1 MRRHMTRSGRPPLQ
15 GATCL
20 IVDDDPTIRGLLR
33 RILERHAA
41 SVVEVDNGTDA
52 VATALE
58 CEPDVILLD
67 YELPGVDGLTICRTL
82 RNHDDLYLIP
92 VVMITG
98 ADAESLHVAALE
110 AGADDLMS
118 KPIHHTILTARLAN
132 LVLRRR
138 AELENERLLRKLE
151 SYVSEPARGHVLNKT
166 GIERVEAT
174 VMFSDLRG
182 FTATSFK
189 QDPLRVFV
197 AVSSVLARQVEI
209 VRECGGYTDKFS
221 GDGLLA
227 VFEGPEGAKNA
238 CRAARWIV
246 NWAWD
251 FDLIAFWNPPPI
263 GLGIHH
269 GDFLRGD
276 MGGEMRREFTVLGHT
291 VNVAARLCGIAG
303 PLEAKVSSAV
313 VERVGEDYEF
323 DEGELRDLKG
333 MPANS
338 RIHTLKM

>member
-15 GATCL
+15 EAVCL
-20 IVDDDPTIRGLLR
+20 IVDDDPNIRQLLR
-33 RILERHAA
+33 RILERNGAH
-41 SVVEVDNGTDA
+41 VEE
-52 VATALE
+52 VATGAEALLRAIA
-58 CEPDVILLD
+58 CDPDLILLD
-67 YELPGVDGLTICRTL
+67 YNLPDLDGLAVCRAL
-82 RNHDDLYLIP
+82 RENASLFLTPI
-92 VVMITG
+92 VMVTG
-98 ADAESLHVAALE
+98 ADIQGMHVEALT
-110 AGADDLMS
+110 AGVDDLLA
-118 KPIHHTILTARLAN
+118 KPIHHAILLARLSN

-138 AELENERLLRKLE
+138 AEQENTRLIRKLE
-151 SYVSEPARGHVLNKT
+151 SYVSEPARGQALGKS

-189 QDPLRVFV
+189 QDPVRVFV
-197 AVSSVLARQVEI
+197 AVSSVLAKQVEI

-227 VFEGPEGAKNA
+227 VFEGDDGAHNA

-246 NWAWD
+246 NWAWE

-263 GLGIHH
+263 GLGIHY

-276 MGGEMRREFTVLGHT
+276 MGGESRREYTVLGHT

-303 PLEAKVSSAV
+303 PLEVKVSDTV
-313 VERVGEDYEF
+313 VQRVGSAFTF
-323 DEGELRDLKG
+323 DAGELRDLKG
-333 MPANS
+333 MPADS
-338 RIHTLKM
+338 RIHALKE